1 MASYGLRLFPKKID
15 NKRGPDCKLYTQ
27 QQLFSFAGMEGVGV
41 EREQLSIYH
50 VAQLTWT
57 KRQSQIL
64 DTTIGEK
71 KPATDWYISPEKN
84 LDSEGE

>member
-1 MASYGLRLFPKKID
+1 
-15 NKRGPDCKLYTQ
+15 
-27 QQLFSFAGMEGVGV
+27 MEGGGV

-84 LDSEGE
+84 LDSEGEWPVLMEMQFICIRNRRYGMAKVY

>member
-1 MASYGLRLFPKKID
+1 
-15 NKRGPDCKLYTQ
+15 
-27 QQLFSFAGMEGVGV
+27 MEGGGV
-41 EREQLSIYH
+41 EKEQLSIYH

-71 KPATDWYISPEKN
+71 KLATDWYISPEKN

>member
-1 MASYGLRLFPKKID
+1 MTSYGLTLFSKKID
-15 NKRGPDCKLYTQ
+15 NKQGPDCKLYMQ
-27 QQLFSFAGMEGVGV
+27 QQLFSFAGAAVG
-41 EREQLSIYH
+41 REQLSIYH

-64 DTTIGEK
+64 DTTIGKK
-71 KPATDWYISPEKN
+71 KPATDWYIGPEKN

>member
-1 MASYGLRLFPKKID
+1 
-15 NKRGPDCKLYTQ
+15 
-27 QQLFSFAGMEGVGV
+27 MEGGGV

-64 DTTIGEK
+64 DTTIGGK